1 MDKNRGNRGRSFP
14 RPSGDHPRLSRGE
27 ALIFVVVLSIGFWRA
42 IWEGLSSLGNWML
55 GIGAIAVG
63 DNRGGQGGN

>member
-1 MDKNRGNRGRSFP
+1 MDKRHRDRGHSLHRRS
-14 RPSGDHPRLSRGE
+14 RDHPRLSRGE
-27 ALIFVVVLSIGFWRA
+27 AVIIVVVLSIGFWRA